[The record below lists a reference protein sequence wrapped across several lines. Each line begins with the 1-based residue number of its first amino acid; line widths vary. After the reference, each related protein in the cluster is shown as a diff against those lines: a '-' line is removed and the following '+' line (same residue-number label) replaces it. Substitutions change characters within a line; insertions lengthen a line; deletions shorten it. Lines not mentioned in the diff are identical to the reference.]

1 MKKKKKSKVA
11 SKPAVSFT
19 CYEDVGKKCKK
30 QCANCGIASGKVKF
44 TDNVAGY
51 AMKFANGL
59 IC

>member
-44 TDNVAGY
+44 TDNVAG
-51 AMKFANGL
+51 L
-59 IC
+59 CDEVC